1 MCDPPGRYQ
10 PVGIAASLAS
20 PPITFDETGFRMF
33 DRTRTATKFF
43 FYGLAI
49 GLLFAPGSGSETR
62 ARVFSWANQ
71 TVRDTVSGLMGGQS
85 NA

>member
-1 MCDPPGRYQ
+1 
-10 PVGIAASLAS
+10 
-20 PPITFDETGFRMF
+20 MF
-33 DRTRTATKFF
+33 ERSRTATKFF

-49 GLLFAPGSGSETR
+49 GLLFAPGSGAQTR